1 MSGVRFGAHGKI
13 AQRHR
18 LAGGWEWVEATA
30 ERPWDMRQT
39 TMRSG
44 LHVRELDTMRRISS
58 LVWLL
63 SLLVLIAGCRGCT
76 SDANS
81 DKLTDQEKQKRKL
94 RLVADELRTLPFSKE
109 IVGNSVKSGHW
120 YQTRQKLKANQN
132 DESLTASLYEV
143 DRNDLP
149 TSLWPQGL
157 ALQFERD
164 VSVAKGQEKT
174 IEMKVLQTDVP
185 FPEQTAGTFP
195 LNNQLSI
202 FTRYAQRGLGSPLLD
217 ERFLLKLLK
226 EYQYDMLVL
235 SRDVSRQVFWRG
247 LDCVVWPQYEPDMK
261 FKVMP
266 HRIIDISEEEMT
278 DAIPSQLLT
287 MTSVSHMV
295 LNDVSLNILPQDQQD
310 AILDWLHFGGTI
322 IINGPDA
329 IAGVETSFLKPYAPI
344 QNTSSG
350 ELSPEQLLMLNDR
363 DSWCLRYHGTD
374 QAVPLRP
381 NKPIPI
387 LLGQVES
394 PSAWIENLEG
404 LVAERLVGQ
413 GRIVMTCFPMNDS
426 AFVNWPSYSALIH
439 NAVLRKPARDVKI
452 DSDLENPRKLVYQVD
467 VFEKDGSGS
476 KERRSAQE
484 FERSS
489 NFNTRLRL
497 WARDLDLTT
506 SKRGPDAFKPMEEVA
521 GAKSSSFGAW
531 NANALVG
538 KAADGYLKKLSGITV
553 PNLNTI
559 LKWLLAYLIV
569 LVPLNWLFF
578 RLIRR
583 LELAWIAAP
592 LIAIAGVFVIA
603 KAVQLDVGFSRSE
616 TSVALVEM
624 HNNHPRAVLSSFH
637 ALYSSLTTN
646 YQIVYPEGQG
656 VVSPMP
662 QHRQRS
668 VTARGKLLSYRIAD
682 SKGAGF
688 QAFPVLSNTTGL
700 VQSEEVIAL
709 GGAVAWT
716 IDPSGSAYQV
726 SNGSDH
732 ALRDVILLGFT
743 STGELKRADIGTI
756 NAGDAAEGQTQSPPG
771 STAFSWT
778 TTETDPDRMKLQALV
793 EEILANY
800 PLQREEWIALGWTD
814 AELSKLQIAPMTPQR
829 RSNTLLLMHAQTG
842 SLGSIEH
849 DLRLIPPLPKESDEL

>member
-1 MSGVRFGAHGKI
+1 
-13 AQRHR
+13 
-18 LAGGWEWVEATA
+18 
-30 ERPWDMRQT
+30 
-39 TMRSG
+39 MRSG
-44 LHVRELDTMRRISS
+44 LYVRELDIMLRISR

-63 SLLVLIAGCRGCT
+63 LLLVVITGCRGCT
-76 SDANS
+76 SQEDS
-81 DKLTDQEKQKRKL
+81 EKLTEKEKQKRKL

-109 IVGNSVKSGHW
+109 IVGNSVKPGHW

-143 DRNDLP
+143 DRNDRA
-149 TSLWPQGL
+149 TSLWPEGL
-157 ALQFERD
+157 ALGFERD
-164 VSVAKGQEKT
+164 VSLTKGQEKT

-185 FPEQTAGTFP
+185 ASEQTATNSP

-217 ERFLLKLLK
+217 ERFLLKLLN

-266 HRIIDISEEEMT
+266 HRIIDISEEEMAE
-278 DAIPSQLLT
+278 AIPSQLLT
-287 MTSVSHMV
+287 MTSVSHIV
-295 LNDVSLNILPQDQQD
+295 LNDVSLSILPQDQQD

-350 ELSPEQLLMLNDR
+350 ELSPDQLLLLNDR
-363 DSWCLRYHGTD
+363 DSWCLRYHLAD
-374 QAVPLRP
+374 QAIPLKA

-387 LLGQVES
+387 LQGKIDS
-394 PSAWIENLEG
+394 GSAWIENLEG

-413 GRIVMTCFPMNDS
+413 GRIVMTSFPMNDS

-452 DSDLENPRKLVYQVD
+452 DSDPENPRKLVYQVAVAAND
-467 VFEKDGSGS
+467 NTGQT
-476 KERRSAQE
+476 ERRSAME

-497 WARDLDLTT
+497 WARDLDFTT
-506 SKRGPDAFKPMEEVA
+506 QSPNPLKPMMEVA
-521 GAKSSSFGAW
+521 APKSSSFGAW
-531 NANALVG
+531 NSNAIVG
-538 KAADGYLKKLSGITV
+538 KGANDYLKKLSGISV
-553 PNLNTI
+553 PNLSTI
-559 LKWLLAYLIV
+559 LKWLCAYLIV
-569 LVPLNWLFF
+569 LVPVNWLFF

-583 LELAWIAAP
+583 LELAWVAAP

-616 TSVALVEM
+616 TSVALVEI
-624 HNNHPRAVLSSFH
+624 HNRHPRALLSSFH

-646 YQIVYPEGQG
+646 YQIIYPEGQG
-656 VVSPMP
+656 VVSPTP
-662 QHRQRS
+662 QHRSRS
-668 VTARGKLLSYRIAD
+668 VAARGKLLPYRIAD
-682 SKGAGF
+682 SKGTGF

-700 VQSEEVIAL
+700 LQSEEVIAL
-709 GGAVAWT
+709 GGGVSWT
-716 IDPSGSAYQV
+716 IDPVSSGYQIT
-726 SNGSDH
+726 NGSNH
-732 ALRDVILLGFT
+732 TLRDVVLIGFAT
-743 STGELKRADIGTI
+743 TGELKRAEVGTI
-756 NAGDAAEGQTQSPPG
+756 RAGDAASGQIQVPPA
-771 STAFSWT
+771 SSAFSWK

-793 EEILANY
+793 EDVLAKY
-800 PLQREEWIALGWTD
+800 PLQRDEWIAVGWTD
-814 AELSKLQIAPMTPQR
+814 AELSKLQIAPTTLQR

-842 SLGSIEH
+842 SLGPVEH
-849 DLRLIPPLPKESDEL
+849 DLRLMPPMPEESDEL